1 MLLNL
6 RLRDFVIVDELGID
20 FSAGFTALTGETGAG
35 KSILLDALA
44 LATGGRADASV
55 VREGGSRADI
65 VASFRSDDSTDAWL
79 AERSLD
85 GDPGIVM
92 LRRVIESDGRSRALI
107 NGHPATATL
116 LRELGDRLLEV
127 HGQHASQTLL
137 RPEGQR
143 MLLDAFAGCEA
154 EARATADAWARWK
167 QATRELELAQSGH
180 RELEQERER
189 LDWETTELER
199 LRPVPGEW
207 ELLNDE
213 QKRLAHAASLIQGAS
228 GAAES
233 LSGSDESLARSLAQ
247 VIGRLRP
254 LASIDARLAEA
265 TELLDSA
272 LIQIGEAA
280 SSLSA
285 YAQRVDLDPERLAIA
300 EQRIG
305 ALFDLARRLRLA
317 PEALA
322 GRLDDV
328 RARLAQIDTA
338 RDIESLTRR
347 ESEAAGQYARL
358 AETLSAKRQQAA
370 AGLAHAVSGRLAEL
384 GMAGGRLDIAFEPSA
399 PGPGGTDRIEF
410 RVAAHPGASPRSL
423 ARVASGGE
431 LSRISL
437 AISVL
442 AAQANPVG
450 TLIFDEADAGVGGAV
465 ADSIGRL
472 MRALGEDRQVLCV
485 THLPQVAARAHHH
498 LRVSKER
505 LSRSGAQDT
514 TVSRV
519 HTLDAAARIEEIAR
533 MLGGAK
539 ISATTRR
546 HARELLAGD

>member
-20 FSAGFTALTGETGAG
+20 FSAGFTTLTGETGAG

-44 LATGGRADASV
+44 LATGGRADSTV
-55 VREGGSRADI
+55 VREGCSRADI
-65 VASFRSDDSTDAWL
+65 VASFRANGPTEAWL
-79 AERSLD
+79 AERSLE

-92 LRRVIESDGRSRALI
+92 LRRVIEADGRSRALI

-116 LRELGDRLLEV
+116 LRELGDRLVEV

-143 MLLDAFAGCEA
+143 ALLDAFAGCDA
-154 EARATADAWARWK
+154 EARELADAWTRWR
-167 QATRELELAQSGH
+167 QVSRELELAQSGH

-189 LDWETTELER
+189 LEWEAAELER
-199 LRPVPGEW
+199 LRPIPGEW
-207 ELLNDE
+207 GSLGDE
-213 QKRLAHAASLIQGAS
+213 QKRLAHAASLLEGAS
-228 GAAES
+228 GAAEV
-233 LSGSDESLARSLAQ
+233 LSGSDESVARSLAQ
-247 VIGRLRP
+247 LLTRLRP
-254 LASIDARLAEA
+254 LASIDTRLAEA

-272 LIQIGEAA
+272 SIQIGEAA
-280 SSLSA
+280 SALSG

-317 PEALA
+317 PDALP

-328 RARLAQIDTA
+328 RARLAQIDEA
-338 RDIESLTRR
+338 RDVEGLRRR
-347 ESEAAGQYARL
+347 ESEAADRYAQRAQKLSVLRKQAAARL
-358 AETLSAKRQQAA
+358 ASAV
-370 AGLAHAVSGRLAEL
+370 GERLAEL
-384 GMAGGRLDIAFEPSA
+384 GMSGGRLDIVFEA
-399 PGPGGTDRIEF
+399 GTPGAGGSDRIDF
-410 RVAAHPGASPRSL
+410 RVAAHPGAATRPL

-465 ADSIGRL
+465 ADAIGRL
-472 MRALGEDRQVLCV
+472 MRALGADRQVLCV
-485 THLPQVAARAHHH
+485 THLAQVAARAHHH
-498 LRVSKER
+498 LRVSKEGIR
-505 LSRSGAQDT
+505 REGAQDS

-519 HTLDAAARIEEIAR
+519 ETLEADSRTEEIAR
-533 MLGGAK
+533 MLGGAR

-546 HARELLAGD
+546 HASELLSGD